1 MSLFRKVFGLLLILC
16 ISLVSVPSITNA
28 TEDSW
33 TEPLSPEKAF
43 SFMEDII
50 QLDMANYDATLVVH
64 NVNYPDD
71 IDSFGLEREDLTY
84 TLEYGES
91 KLNVAFIFKNGILTW
106 CKLYVLNGI
115 PLYAQKPSENILDTA
130 KSFMARYKTK
140 RDTLYLQQIRDI
152 LDSIDELENI
162 ETTSDNIKFTASIEE
177 SDTRLDWSY
186 MSDGID
192 FLGKSVS
199 IRFNEGTFVMF
210 KDNWDIYDVGS
221 TNINISQEEAAK
233 VAKEQAENYKLEVY
247 KGEEGLVEI
256 EFNISD
262 EPAKVELL
270 TLTRDSPLLY
280 PFWDVEVYFDGV
292 YNKYYGIQVGIWADT
307 GEIAY
312 CHALSGL
319 GGSQVE
325 DGTQEESTSQS
336 GINSPPPLRIDIVA
350 VASAIII
357 ITALVVLIIKKKH
370 K

>member
-1 MSLFRKVFGLLLILC
+1 MYKHIKRFNLTLIFVVLLS
-16 ISLVSVPSITNA
+16 ISLAQIPSVFSA
-28 TEDSW
+28 
-33 TEPLSPEKAF
+33 EPLSPEKAF

-50 QLDMANYDATLVVH
+50 QLDMANYNATLVVH
-64 NVNYPDD
+64 NVDYPDD
-71 IDSFGLEREDLTY
+71 IDSIDLKREDLTY

-106 CKLYVLNGI
+106 CKLYVLNGV
-115 PLYAQKPSENILDTA
+115 PLYTQTSENILESV
-130 KSFMARYKTK
+130 KSFVTRYKTK
-140 RDTLYLQQIRDI
+140 RDTLYLQQIRDT

-162 ETTSDNIKFTASIEE
+162 ETTSDDIKFTVLIED

-221 TNINISQEEAAK
+221 TQINISKEEAAK
-233 VAKEQAENYKLEVY
+233 VAKEQAENYTLEVY

-262 EPAKVELL
+262 EPAKVELW
-270 TLTRDSPLLY
+270 TITRDSTLLY
-280 PFWDVEVYFDGV
+280 PFWDVVVDFDGV
-292 YNKYYGIQVGIWADT
+292 YHRYYGIQVGIWADT
-307 GEIAY
+307 GEVAY

-319 GGSQVE
+319 GGSQAE
-325 DGTQEESTSQS
+325 DSTQAESTSQS
-336 GINSPPPLRIDIVA
+336 GINSPPPLRLDIVA
-350 VASAIII
+350 VVSTIII
-357 ITALVVLIIKKKH
+357 ITALAMLVIKKKH